1 MVNPLDLL
9 SHGGTVKAI
18 FNVSKTLLALLAL
31 AAFVILVNL
40 FFASFDQ
47 HRIQQTNSA
56 FAKTTST
63 PKPASKKPRTNP
75 NPDAAATQ
83 ANTTMPTATA
93 IDLISL
99 ERLHVSEFVPFEYKC
114 DWSALAPD
122 GEQLLCGKEDGLWYG
137 SLTNG
142 LAKRIDDNA
151 YAQWL
156 PNGKQIAYY
165 GGAPPGGTTELYLLD
180 ILSGNKTLL
189 SKATSWLHIRVSP
202 RGEILFPEEGDL
214 YLWDPTTETKR
225 LLLSSSS
232 GAKTGIYPGQFSFD
246 IRVMD
251 SNYAL
256 SPDGQHLVVQ
266 SVLYDEGTLALV
278 DLTSGEA
285 ITLTN
290 TVENLPR
297 PFAWS
302 PDGRLAFDV
311 QGKGDIPELWV
322 MNADGS
328 DKHRVL
334 QGTQRGAYTRMTWM
348 PDGQTLLFVDRS
360 LTGEE
365 GVNDEYYA
373 INVNEGKPKKLFA
386 NGAGL
391 TISADG
397 HTLFLTRNSVE
408 LNQRFIAHLEW

>member
-1 MVNPLDLL
+1 MD
-9 SHGGTVKAI
+9 
-18 FNVSKTLLALLAL
+18 
-31 AAFVILVNL
+31 VI
-40 FFASFDQ
+40 
-47 HRIQQTNSA
+47 
-56 FAKTTST
+56 
-63 PKPASKKPRTNP
+63 P
-75 NPDAAATQ
+75 
-83 ANTTMPTATA
+83 
-93 IDLISL
+93 L
-99 ERLHVSEFVPFEYKC
+99 ERLHVSEFIPFEYKC
-114 DWSALAPD
+114 DWSAIAPD
-122 GEQLLCGKEDGLWYG
+122 GEQLLCGKKDGLWYG

-142 LAKRIDDNA
+142 VDKRIGDNA

-165 GGAPPGGTTELYLLD
+165 DGAPPGGTTELYLLD
-180 ILSGNKTLL
+180 IVSGNKTLI

-214 YLWDPTTETKR
+214 FLWDPTTETKR
-225 LLLSSSS
+225 LLLSSST
-232 GAKTGIYPGQFSFD
+232 GAETGVYPGQFSID

-278 DLTSGEA
+278 DLA
-285 ITLTN
+285 NHQVITLTN
-290 TVENLPR
+290 TIENLPS
-297 PFAWS
+297 PFGWS

-322 MNADGS
+322 INADGS

-365 GVNDEYYA
+365 GVYDEYYA
-373 INVNEGKPKKLFA
+373 INITKGEPKKLFE
-386 NGAGL
+386 NGRGMAL
-391 TISADG
+391 SADG
-397 HTLFLTRNSVE
+397 HELFVGRNAVE
-408 LNQRFIAHLEW
+408 LQQFFIATLDW